1 MYLLSKIKNTKKETV
16 SKEKKIY
23 YLPTGS
29 IITNPNRM
37 RRTVR
42 NVSLSKLA
50 DSIQKYG
57 ILQPI
62 LIKKRDVVPFVES
75 GGERIYSEKYEI
87 VAGERR
93 WLAAMMLNLTEI
105 PCIITDADAKLSL
118 EISLTENIQRENLH
132 FLEEAEGASKLIRG
146 FGASAIEAAETICL
160 TKASLANRF
169 KISRFEED
177 EKNAIIRSGLS
188 ERHTFAISRIESKE
202 KRLSLLEQ
210 ATSASMSA
218 PETER
223 AVEELLNPTYKT
235 KGDEK
240 RKVSVISDVGF
251 FLNSLNRAINVLE
264 SSGIKVYKS
273 EIDSENEL
281 EVNLKIKKRTK
292 QK

>member
-1 MYLLSKIKNTKKETV
+1 MYLLSKIKNAKKENTV
-16 SKEKKIY
+16 REKKIY

-29 IITNPNRM
+29 IIPNPNRT
-37 RRTVR
+37 RHTVG
-42 NVSLSKLA
+42 NVSLSKLS

-62 LIKKRDVVPFVES
+62 LIRKRDIIPFVEA

-93 WLAAMMLNLTEI
+93 WLAAMMLNLDEV

-118 EISLTENIQRENLH
+118 EMSLTENIQRENLH

-146 FGASAIEAAETICL
+146 FGADAYEAAETVSL
-160 TKASLANRF
+160 TKSSLANRF
-169 KISRFEED
+169 RLLRLED
-177 EKNAIIRSGLS
+177 EEKNAIIRSGLS
-188 ERHTFAISRIESKE
+188 ERHMTAISKVDCKE

-210 ATSASMSA
+210 ASSASMSA

-223 AVEELLNPTYKT
+223 AVEELLHPAYKT

-240 RKVSVISDVGF
+240 RKVSVISDIGF

-264 SSGIKVYKS
+264 SAGIKVYKS
-273 EIDSENEL
+273 EIDHENEL
-281 EVNLKIKKRTK
+281 EVNLKIKKKTK
-292 QK
+292 KK